1 MSDSTIQP
9 RPPIVTI
16 MGHIDHGKTSLL
28 DYIRKANVTAGEA
41 GGITQHIGSY
51 QVSHKDA
58 TITFIDTPGH
68 EAFKSIRSRG
78 IRTADIIIIVIAGD
92 EGVKPQTLEA
102 IELAKSTQ
110 LPIIVAITKIDKPN
124 LVLDKIKADLAE
136 LDLTPEEWG
145 GQTIVQN
152 VSSVSGEGIPELLEM
167 IALVAEVEE
176 LKANYDPSATD
187 GFVLES
193 FLDSKA
199 GPLSDIVVLNGKLK
213 LGDVLLVGNTVY
225 GKIRRMTNDSG
236 TMIKEALPAE
246 PARIL
251 GLKNVASAGDEFRV
265 VASENDAMALIEAA
279 KIPPANNPVIQSLL
293 EKEKTLNLIIKADS
307 IGSLDAIEYAL
318 GQIVQLDIKI
328 TIVGREVGD
337 ITANDIA
344 QAKVQQAVILGFGIK
359 QDKKI
364 KELADLKDVAIK
376 YYRLIYELIDEIRDQ
391 IIQLEGPKV
400 TRTDLGELKVLK
412 VFKEDKKSLILGGI
426 VRTGRMVRNGLIEI
440 ENSEGKVIVQGK
452 LTNLQQ
458 DKQDV
463 SDVSDGNEC
472 GMVISCSFKK
482 TTPIEGDILYVYE
495 QIKK

>member
-136 LDLTPEEWG
+136 LELTPEEWG

-236 TMIKEALPAE
+236 AMIKEALPAQ

-463 SDVSDGNEC
+463 SDVLDGNEC

>member
-102 IELAKSTQ
+102 VELAKSTQ

-236 TMIKEALPAE
+236 VMIKEALPAE

-426 VRTGRMVRNGLIEI
+426 VQTGRMVRNGLIEI

>member
-1 MSDSTIQP
+1 MSNSLIKT

-51 QVSHKDA
+51 QVKHKDGL
-58 TITFIDTPGH
+58 ITFIDTPGH

-78 IRTADIIIIVIAGD
+78 IKTADIIIVVIAGD
-92 EGVKPQTLEA
+92 EGIKPQTLEA

-110 LPIIVAITKIDKPN
+110 LPIIVVITKIDKEN
-124 LVLDKIKADLAE
+124 LILDKIKAELSE
-136 LDLTPEEWG
+136 LDMTPEEWG
-145 GQTIVQN
+145 GQTIVSN
-152 VSSVSGEGIPELLEM
+152 VSSVTGEGIPELLDM

-187 GFVLES
+187 GFILES

-199 GPLSDIVVLNGKLK
+199 GPLSDIVVLNGNLK
-213 LGDVLLVGNTVY
+213 MGDFVIVGNTVY
-225 GKIRRMTNDSG
+225 GKIRRMTNDAG
-236 TMIKEALPAE
+236 AMIKDAGPAQ
-246 PARIL
+246 PVRIL
-251 GLKNVASAGDEFRV
+251 GLKGVASAGDEFRV
-265 VASENDAMALIEAA
+265 VASENEALSIIEAA
-279 KIPPANNPVIQSLL
+279 KVPHANNPVMQSLL
-293 EKEKTLNLIIKADS
+293 EKEKALNLIIKADS

-318 GQIVQLDIKI
+318 SQIVQLDIKI
-328 TIVGREVGD
+328 TIVGREVGE
-337 ITANDIA
+337 INANDIA

-364 KELADLKDVAIK
+364 KELANLKDVVIK

-391 IIQLEGPKV
+391 ITQLEGPKV

-412 VFKEDKKSLILGGI
+412 VFKDDKKSMILGGL
-426 VRTGRMVRNGLIEI
+426 VQKGRMVRNGLIEI
-440 ENSEGKVIVQGK
+440 ENAEGKVIVQGK
-452 LTNLQQ
+452 MANLQQ

-463 SDVSDGNEC
+463 SDVAEGNEC
-472 GMVISCSFKK
+472 GMVLSLSFKK
-482 TTPIEGDILYVYE
+482 TTPVEGDILYVYE

>member
-236 TMIKEALPAE
+236 AMIKEALPAQ

-426 VRTGRMVRNGLIEI
+426 VQIGRMVRNGLIEI

>member
-136 LDLTPEEWG
+136 LELTPEEWG

-176 LKANYDPSATD
+176 LKANYDPAATN
-187 GFVLES
+187 GFILES

-213 LGDVLLVGNTVY
+213 LGDVVLVGNTVY

-236 TMIKEALPAE
+236 SMIKEALPAQ

-265 VASENDAMALIEAA
+265 VASENEAMAFIESA
-279 KIPPANNPVIQSLL
+279 KIPPVNNPVIQSLL

-364 KELADLKDVAIK
+364 KELAELKDVAIK

-391 IIQLEGPKV
+391 ITQLEGPKV

-412 VFKEDKKSLILGGI
+412 VFKEDKKSLILGG
-426 VRTGRMVRNGLIEI
+426 VVQTGRMVRNGLIEI

-452 LTNLQQ
+452 LSNLQQ

-463 SDVSDGNEC
+463 SDVSEGNEC
-472 GMVISCSFKK
+472 GMVLSVSFKK
-482 TTPIEGDILYVYE
+482 TTPVEGDILYVYE

>member
-236 TMIKEALPAE
+236 AMIKEALPAE

-337 ITANDIA
+337 ITANDVA

-391 IIQLEGPKV
+391 ITQLEGPKV

>member
-1 MSDSTIQP
+1 M
-9 RPPIVTI
+9 
-16 MGHIDHGKTSLL
+16 
-28 DYIRKANVTAGEA
+28 
-41 GGITQHIGSY
+41 
-51 QVSHKDA
+51 
-58 TITFIDTPGH
+58 
-68 EAFKSIRSRG
+68 
-78 IRTADIIIIVIAGD
+78 
-92 EGVKPQTLEA
+92 
-102 IELAKSTQ
+102 
-110 LPIIVAITKIDKPN
+110 
-124 LVLDKIKADLAE
+124 AE
-136 LDLTPEEWG
+136 LELTPEEWG

-236 TMIKEALPAE
+236 AMIKEALPAQ

-391 IIQLEGPKV
+391 ITQLEGPKV

-426 VRTGRMVRNGLIEI
+426 VQIGRMVRNGLIEI

>member
-1 MSDSTIQP
+1 MSDSTIQS

-136 LDLTPEEWG
+136 LELTPEEWG

-176 LKANYDPSATD
+176 LKANYDSSATD
-187 GFVLES
+187 GFILES

-213 LGDVLLVGNTVY
+213 LGDVVLVGNTVY

-236 TMIKEALPAE
+236 VMIKEALPAQ

-359 QDKKI
+359 QDKNI

-391 IIQLEGPKV
+391 ITQLEGPKL

-412 VFKEDKKSLILGGI
+412 VFKEDKKSLILGGL
-426 VRTGRMVRNGLIEI
+426 VQKGRMVRNGLIEI

-463 SDVSDGNEC
+463 SDVADGNEC

-482 TTPIEGDILYVYE
+482 TTPVAGDILYVYE

>member
-176 LKANYDPSATD
+176 LKANYDPAATD
-187 GFVLES
+187 GFILES

-236 TMIKEALPAE
+236 AMIKEALPAE

-265 VASENDAMALIEAA
+265 VVSENDAMALIEAA

-391 IIQLEGPKV
+391 ITQLEGPKV

>member
-136 LDLTPEEWG
+136 LELTPEEWG

-236 TMIKEALPAE
+236 AMIKEALPAQ